1 MANVAGFTGGQ
12 GTLISERFPP
22 VACAARP
29 RPSRQSR
36 PAFPQVLFTVSVPR
50 RLRDH
55 RQC

>member
-1 MANVAGFTGGQ
+1 MANVADFTGGR

-22 VACAARP
+22 AACAARP

-36 PAFPQVLFTVSVPR
+36 PAFPRVLFTVSVPR